1 VRSSEAAT
9 ACSALV
15 YLVRGIERPA
25 ATAAGVLASRP
36 VFGDD
41 RVVQWLYASPAVHH
55 GAGVGLHH
63 GDRPGVE
70 AD

>member
-1 VRSSEAAT
+1 VRSSDAAT
-9 ACSALV
+9 GRSALV

-25 ATAAGVLASRP
+25 ATAAGVLACRP
-36 VFGDD
+36 VLGDD
-41 RVVQWLYASPAVHH
+41 RVVQWLYALPAVQR